1 MVFQKKNSRRCA
13 KNSTLR
19 NQVTQL
25 GSKNLPNNKPVL
37 KAGFLLCVFTKKIC
51 VCFLLIQVEEAPPPA
66 PSPQPALQQIRIV
79 NSDGTVT
86 MGTVG
91 GNQRIVQQ
99 QPVQQA
105 QQNIRVLN
113 SDGTIT
119 SLNSSNIR
127 LAMQQVSLHIS
138 IFTSKLKVHEPI
150 IETS

>member
-1 MVFQKKNSRRCA
+1 MRFHQKKYFC
-13 KNSTLR
+13 
-19 NQVTQL
+19 
-25 GSKNLPNNKPVL
+25 
-37 KAGFLLCVFTKKIC
+37 
-51 VCFLLIQVEEAPPPA
+51 LINQVEED

-91 GNQRIVQQ
+91 GNQRIVQQQ

-127 LAMQQVSLHIS
+127 LAMQQVWLLAKILCTLHIGKFHRQS
-138 IFTSKLKVHEPI
+138 RCSMKFMARTNHKEITLCHRKK
-150 IETS
+150 